1 MRQNLV
7 LTIIVLGTLMA
18 AVDTTIV
25 LLALPTITV
34 DLKTNLYTSIW
45 VLLSYLLVQAVISTQ
60 AGRIGDIIGRS
71 KIYNL
76 GFALFTV
83 ASALCGLSTSIDLL
97 IFFRVIQAL
106 GGSLISSNGTALIAD
121 LFPPSG
127 RGRAYGLTALGWNIG
142 ALIGIVL
149 GGILTTL
156 LGWQYIFYINVP
168 IGIFAI
174 LVGLREIKDVNP
186 TRSKLDVTG
195 SGILALILFFISY
208 GLVTIA
214 GVGVNPTDLLYVI
227 LGLALLPLFVF
238 NEMRVEKPIINL
250 KLLKI
255 RLLSLSLYALFF
267 QGIGG
272 LSLTFLLIMYLQG
285 VKGLSP
291 LYASLVLVPGYIVAS
306 VLSPIVG
313 KRTERTKPGLLAS
326 LGLLV
331 TLASL
336 ILYFA
341 LLTPYSSP
349 YLVSA
354 ISTVTGIG
362 SSLFWPSNNT
372 AIMFSAPKEYYGG
385 VSGLARTFSS
395 IGTVLSYVISIT
407 VASLSI
413 PRYVAF
419 EIFLGTSSLDKKT
432 MVFFTEGLHFA
443 FLVSSLFILISLV
456 LSALTIFIK
465 VKN

>member
-1 MRQNLV
+1 
-7 LTIIVLGTLMA
+7 MA
-18 AVDTTIV
+18 SVDTTIV

-60 AGRIGDIIGRS
+60 AGRTGDIFGRS

-121 LFPPSG
+121 LFSPSS

-168 IGIFAI
+168 IGIFAT

-238 NEMRVEKPIINL
+238 NEMKVEKPIINL

-285 VKGLSP
+285 VKSLSP

-326 LGLLV
+326 LGLLG

-336 ILYFA
+336 ILYFV
-341 LLTPYSSP
+341 LLTPYSLP

-354 ISTVTGIG
+354 ISTVTG
-362 SSLFWPSNNT
+362 
-372 AIMFSAPKEYYGG
+372 
-385 VSGLARTFSS
+385 
-395 IGTVLSYVISIT
+395 
-407 VASLSI
+407 
-413 PRYVAF
+413 
-419 EIFLGTSSLDKKT
+419 
-432 MVFFTEGLHFA
+432 
-443 FLVSSLFILISLV
+443 
-456 LSALTIFIK
+456 
-465 VKN
+465 

>member
-7 LTIIVLGTLMA
+7 LTVIVLGTLMA

-25 LLALPTITV
+25 LLALPTIT
-34 DLKTNLYTSIW
+34 LYFKTDLYTSIW

-71 KIYNL
+71 RIYNI

-83 ASALCGLSTSIDLL
+83 ASALCGLSNNVYLL
-97 IFFRVIQAL
+97 IAFRVIQAL
-106 GGSLISSNGTALIAD
+106 GGSLISANGTALIAD
-121 LFPPSG
+121 LFPPSN

-142 ALIGIVL
+142 ALVGIVL

-156 LGWQYIFYINVP
+156 LGWQYIFFINVP
-168 IGIFAI
+168 IGIFAVA
-174 LVGLREIKDVNP
+174 VGLREIRDINP
-186 TRSKLDVTG
+186 TKSKLDITG
-195 SGILALILFFISY
+195 SIILGLILMLVSY
-208 GLVTIA
+208 GLIDIA
-214 GVGVNPTDLLYVI
+214 GEGLDLSNILYVAVG
-227 LGLALLPLFVF
+227 LGLLPLFVL
-238 NEMRVEKPIINL
+238 NEMKVERPIVNL

-255 RLLSLSLYALFF
+255 RLLSYSLYALLF

-291 LYASLVLVPGYIVAS
+291 LYASLILIPGYVVAS
-306 VLSPIVG
+306 ILSPIVG
-313 KRTERTKPGLLAS
+313 KRTEKTKPGLLAS
-326 LGLLV
+326 IGLTG
-331 TLASL
+331 TLISL
-336 ILYFA
+336 ILYFIF
-341 LLTPYSSP
+341 LTPYSSP

-354 ISTVTGIG
+354 ISIITGIG

-372 AIMFSAPKEYYGG
+372 AIMFSAPREYYGA

-407 VASLSI
+407 VASVSV

-419 EIFLGTSSLDKKT
+419 EIFLGTDALDSKT
-432 MVFFTEGLHFA
+432 MVVFTQGLHYA
-443 FLVSSLFILISLV
+443 FLVSSVFILVSML
-456 LSALTIFIK
+456 LSILTAVVKIK
-465 VKN
+465 S